1 MRVHCMLARASRARS
16 SNPSACRWRRF
27 ERLRR
32 RALAAHVR
40 SSVVRARTGTGGSL
54 RRERLRQTE
63 RGGFERGVSKIA
75 PARESWRTRSL
86 ALCCTVLRRESCRE
100 WECVGPLPVSA
111 VFSGLTGGAFSVAS
125 RDAGPHARNRL
136 RRTGRSRRE
145 PSAGLSFRWFSPF
158 RVFAC
163 AAYAGRA
170 AYAAYAAVRRSA
182 RGKLSASP
190 RRNAAR
196 GRRGCIVA
204 CAAMPQDIPEER
216 PSLMEGRMPQP
227 YFAVPMMPDAAT
239 RRT

>member
-1 MRVHCMLARASRARS
+1 M
-16 SNPSACRWRRF
+16 
-27 ERLRR
+27 R
-32 RALAAHVR
+32 RAAAWLGR
-40 SSVVRARTGTGGSL
+40 FLRANGRCV
-54 RRERLRQTE
+54 
-63 RGGFERGVSKIA
+63 FYGV
-75 PARESWRTRSL
+75 AR
-86 ALCCTVLRRESCRE
+86 CR
-100 WECVGPLPVSA
+100 PPRA
-111 VFSGLTGGAFSVAS
+111 
-125 RDAGPHARNRL
+125 NRL

-196 GRRGCIVA
+196 GRRGCMVG

-227 YFAVPMMPDAAT
+227 YFAVPMNAGCGDTPHAKRP
-239 RRT
+239 RRCASSRPAVHFEVLRCIRKAPLGILMIRIGGSERT